1 MENDVLDLSRNFIE
15 NQKRQIELAKQ
26 LIECA
31 NGDEEVIGMA
41 NEMIKSCEKSISI
54 EENMRYKTYTREEY
68 LEWCR
73 KNNVKI
79 HYQSINVTK

>member
-41 NEMIKSCEKSISI
+41 NEMIKSCEKCISI
-54 EENMRYKTYTREEY
+54 EENMIYKMYTREEY
-68 LEWCR
+68 LQWCR
-73 KNNVKI
+73 ENNVKK
-79 HYQSINVTK
+79 SIARI